1 MRYLVLAI
9 IALVGYTF
17 VPPLMN
23 LATREIPSDVAT
35 FGVASMLAATA
46 LSLSVI
52 SREPVLDQLS
62 SRSGVY
68 VFLAGGFLTISI
80 LAFFR
85 ALSQGPV
92 SVVVP
97 IFGLFLVT
105 SSLGGVI
112 WLGEDF
118 SLHRVVGIC
127 LSILVI
133 VFLSFE

>member
-9 IALVGYTF
+9 VALIGYTF

-35 FGVASMLAATA
+35 FGVASMLAVTA
-46 LSLSVI
+46 LSLSVL
-52 SREPVLDQLS
+52 SREPVLEPLT

-68 VFLAGGFLTISI
+68 VLLAGGFLTISI

-85 ALSQGPV
+85 ALSLGPV

-105 SSLGGVI
+105 SSLIGVF
-112 WLGEDF
+112 WLGEELSVHRLIGI
-118 SLHRVVGIC
+118 SLA
-127 LSILVI
+127 ILAI